1 MRYKIVI
8 AFIGLLISTHL
19 TAEPMVIHDSGKTIA
34 LPSIPKNSRY
44 HYAPPPAHF
53 QTQLNPLPV
62 ITPSMTPG
70 RVQSRNI
77 NRPYLNQPIFIVG
90 ADRLSLTWLT
100 KHRQQLKKH
109 NALGIAVNVKT
120 QQALEQLIQA
130 SGGLSINPVV
140 GDKIARQL
148 SLKHYPVLVSASR
161 IEQ

>member
-1 MRYKIVI
+1 MRYKIAI
-8 AFIGLLISTHL
+8 AFIGLLISTPL
-19 TAEPMVIHDSGKTIA
+19 IAEPMVIHDSGKTTP
-34 LPSIPKNSRY
+34 LQSIPKNSRY
-44 HYAPPPAHF
+44 HYAPPAHF
-53 QTQLNPLPV
+53 PTQLNPLPV
-62 ITPSMTPG
+62 ITASMTPG

-77 NRPYLNQPIFIVG
+77 DRPYLNQPIFIVG

-109 NALGIAVNVKT
+109 NAIGIAVNVKT